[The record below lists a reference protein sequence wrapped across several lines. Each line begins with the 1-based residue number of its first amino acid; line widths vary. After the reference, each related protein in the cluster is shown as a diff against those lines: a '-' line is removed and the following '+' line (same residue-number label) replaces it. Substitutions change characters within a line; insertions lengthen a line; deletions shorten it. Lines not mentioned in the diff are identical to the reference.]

1 MKRKEEIQVRAI
13 SITFKDWL
21 QDLELLVKFRLSTF
35 VVFSSV
41 VAYFIA
47 AGNNFHF
54 ISFLLLTAGGFLI
67 TFSANILNEIL
78 EAEYDKMMERTSNRP
93 LAAGRWSS
101 SSAVLLA
108 GLTCLVGIIF
118 LALLNPLTSFLGMVS
133 LVTYA
138 FLYTPLKRYSTIS
151 VVIGA
156 IPGALPAM
164 IGMIAFDGVIT
175 PACLFLFAIQFI
187 WQFPHFWSI
196 GFLSF
201 DQYQRAGYKLL
212 PVENGKIDIRL
223 GLQAFIYAML
233 LLPVIYIG
241 FSAGLITVMG
251 TIGISILSLYFI
263 WRAWTFYRRFDR
275 ESAKALMFS
284 SFIFLPAALMVL
296 WWSM

>member
-1 MKRKEEIQVRAI
+1 MKRREDVHVRAI
-13 SITFKDWL
+13 SITFRDWL
-21 QDLELLVKFRLSTF
+21 QDLELLVKFRLSSF

-41 VAYFIA
+41 VAYLIA
-47 AGNNFHF
+47 AGTNFHI

-78 EAEYDKMMERTSNRP
+78 EADYDKMMERTSNRP
-93 LAAGRWSS
+93 LAAGRWNS
-101 SSAVLLA
+101 SSAVVLA
-108 GLTCLVGIIF
+108 GLTCLVGIIL

-138 FLYTPLKRYSTIS
+138 FLYTPLKRYSTVS

-212 PVENGKIDIRL
+212 PVENGKIDTRL

-233 LLPVIYIG
+233 LLPVIFIG
-241 FSAGLITVMG
+241 FSAGLVTSFG
-251 TIGISILSLYFI
+251 AIGIGLLSLYFM
-263 WRAWTFYRRFDR
+263 WRAWTFYRRFDKD
-275 ESAKALMFS
+275 SAKALMFS
-284 SFIFLPAALMVL
+284 SFIYLPAALMIL